1 MPSVE
6 SIDLK
11 PFSQACQNNRDPI
24 LHHLKRLFEPVTA
37 VLEIG
42 SGTGQHAVHFAKAL
56 PHLQWYT
63 SDLLEHHEGIGLW
76 LTEYQLPNLHP
87 PLALDV
93 TKPWPAVPA
102 VDAVFTANTAHIM
115 AWSAVEALFEGVG
128 LLLPEGGLLVVYGP
142 MNYGGSYTSDSNER
156 FDVWL
161 KAQDPARGIRDF
173 EKLQRL
179 ALQAGLHI
187 REDNDMPANNRLLV
201 WEKVPSAPTA

>member
-1 MPSVE
+1 ME

-24 LHHLKRLFEPVTA
+24 LHHLKRLFEPVMA

-63 SDLLEHHEGIGLW
+63 SDLQEHHEGIGLW
-76 LTEYQLPNLHP
+76 LAEYQLPNLHP

-93 TKPWPAVPA
+93 TEAWPTVPA

-115 AWSAVEALFEGVG
+115 AWAAVEALFDGVG
-128 LLLPEGGLLVVYGP
+128 QILPEGGLLVVYGP
-142 MNYGGSYTSDSNER
+142 VNYGGSYTSDSNER

-179 ALQAGLHI
+179 AQQAGLHI

-201 WEKVPSAPTA
+201 WEKVASAPVA